1 MAVRSVKDVNPFP
14 GIRSYDINEDEFFF
28 GRDAQ
33 TADLITKLRDT
44 RFLAIIGSSGC
55 GKSSLIKAGMI
66 PAILKGKFNDQIDE
80 DAWSLS
86 MLRPGEDP
94 IGNMAVSVFET
105 LANEEIFDEGLSS
118 VEKIENLL
126 RSDKNALSHLFRKI
140 NSKSQKN
147 RLVFIDQFEELFR
160 FKKGKTSFR
169 TITEASDFVN
179 LFLDSCNHADTRVFV
194 VLSMRSDF
202 LDECTEY
209 RELTEKINK
218 GHYLVPRMVKEE
230 IKEAI
235 IGPAERCGAKMSDK
249 LVERLLN
256 EVGDDPDQLPILQ
269 HALMRTWDYWKINRV
284 GDQPVE
290 IQHYEAIG
298 TMTEA
303 LSYHAEEIYNELP
316 NQRSRLIA
324 EKLFKALTDY
334 SDDSRGTRRP
344 TQLSEICTLADA
356 KQDEVVNIINSF
368 REPGRAFL
376 MPSFSIAINEDSMI
390 DISHESLMRV
400 WKRLKNW
407 IEEEIRSAELYLRLA
422 NSAELYQ
429 QGKSALWVN
438 PELELALKWQ
448 DENNPNLT
456 WAMRY
461 NPAFDRSMTFLSHSK
476 KEFELDIAKKEN
488 QQKRELKRARRFAII
503 LGSASVVS
511 VLFLIISLNLRFKA
525 EASERK
531 ALEKE
536 KIAKSE
542 SKFAEEKRMEAII
555 QKKISEQQQQIA
567 EQQKLITEEQKQ
579 YAIEQQHIAIDQRQ
593 EAVRQKQNADVAK
606 ATAIQAKDEAE
617 EQKTEA
623 ITQKKIA
630 DKEKNNA
637 EISEKNAQR
646 LRYLAIARS
655 IAIQAYELQKTSSDD
670 LPALLALQAYNL
682 NKNNQGSPNNPELHN
697 VLASVAD
704 DKNIFHGHSDEV
716 RSVAVSN
723 DGKLIASCGND
734 GSVKLWETDKPDEKP
749 ITLKTDKFENKG
761 FRNVEFSYDDKYLAA
776 GNVNGKIIVWDI
788 INRKALPAVLSGHT
802 DIVNAI
808 ALKKNGKGLY
818 SSSNDNTIRYWP
830 SINSTM
836 SSEIVYQSK
845 IDITDIGISNSSE
858 KLACSLENGD
868 ILIFK
873 TSDFSAPEKVLHE
886 SGTAVTALTFN
897 KDASLLATGNSSGLI
912 MIWNLVTDKSI
923 KLIGHISGITGLE
936 FSNNAKFLGSSSY
949 DRTIRL
955 WDYSKPEMPPIVFSG
970 HDFWVYDLSFTPDD
984 NKIVSGSADR
994 TVRIWTTKSS
1004 ILADIICTK
1013 VSRNLT
1019 PEEWDKYIGSD
1030 IKYEKTCP
1038 EY

>member
-1 MAVRSVKDVNPFP
+1 MAESNIKDINPFP

-28 GRDAQ
+28 GRDTQ
-33 TADLITKLRDT
+33 TKELVTKLT
-44 RFLAIIGSSGC
+44 NTQFLAIIGSSGC

-66 PAILKGKFNDQIDE
+66 PAILKGKFKDQIGE

-86 MLRPGEDP
+86 MFKPGEDP
-94 IGNMAVSVFET
+94 IGNMAVSINKT
-105 LANEEIFDEGLSS
+105 LSEEEIVDEELSS
-118 VEKIENLL
+118 VEKIKSFL
-126 RSDKNALSHLFRKI
+126 RSNKNALSLVFKKI
-140 NSKSQKN
+140 NKKSQKN

-160 FKKGKTSFR
+160 FKKSKTSYR
-169 TITEASDFVN
+169 TITEASDFVD
-179 LFLDSCNHADTRVFV
+179 LFLDACNQSDTRVFV

-209 RELTEKINK
+209 RDLTEKINK

-235 IGPAERCGAKMSDK
+235 TGPAKICGAKMSDK

-269 HALMRTWDYWKINRV
+269 HALMRTWDFWKVNRI
-284 GDQPVE
+284 GDQVIE
-290 IQHYEAIG
+290 VQHYEAIG
-298 TMTEA
+298 TMSEA

-316 NQRSRLIA
+316 SQRSRHIA

-334 SDDSRGTRRP
+334 GDDSRGTRRP
-344 TQLSEICTLADA
+344 TQLNEICTLADA
-356 KQDEVVNIINSF
+356 KQDEVINIINSF

-376 MPSFSIAINEDSMI
+376 MPSFKISINEDSMI

-422 NSAELYQ
+422 YSAELYQ
-429 QGKSALWVN
+429 EGKSALWIN

-448 DENNPNLT
+448 ETNNPNLT

-461 NPAFDRSMTFLSHSK
+461 NPAFDRAMSFLSYSK

-579 YAIEQQHIAIDQRQ
+579 YAIEQQHIAIDQKR
-593 EAVRQKQNADVAK
+593 EAVHQKQNADIAK
-606 ATAIQAKDEAE
+606 VIAIQAKDEAE
-617 EQKTEA
+617 EQKAEA

-630 DKEKNNA
+630 DEEKNRA
-637 EISEKNAQR
+637 EVSEKNAQR
-646 LRYLAIARS
+646 LRLLAIARS
-655 IAIQAYELQKTSSDD
+655 IAIQAYELQKTTSDD
-670 LPALLALQAYNL
+670 LPALLALQAYNI
-682 NKNNQGSPNNPELHN
+682 NKNNQGNPNNPELHK
-697 VLASVAD
+697 VLATVTD
-704 DKNIFHGHSDEV
+704 DNVIYHGHTDEV
-716 RSVAVSN
+716 RSVIVSHN
-723 DGKLIASCGND
+723 GSLLASCSND
-734 GSVKLWETDKPDEKP
+734 GSVKLWRIGNADKKP
-749 ITLKTDKFENKG
+749 IDLKTEKSEKKG
-761 FRNVEFSYDDKYLAA
+761 FRNVVFSHEDKYLAA
-776 GNVNGKIIVWDI
+776 GSTNGQILIWDLT
-788 INRKALPAVLSGHT
+788 KTSDMPAVLSGHT

-808 ALKKNGKGLY
+808 SLNKNGKGLY
-818 SSSNDNTIRYWP
+818 SAGKDNTIRFWP
-830 SINSTM
+830 STNTM
-836 SSEIVYQSK
+836 STSKIVYEGDSE
-845 IDITDIGISNSSE
+845 ITDICLSNSSD
-858 KLACSLENGD
+858 KLACSFKNGK
-868 ILIFK
+868 ILIFQ
-873 TSDFSAPEKVLHE
+873 TSDFSTPIEVFKEKG
-886 SGTAVTALTFN
+886 SPITALAFN
-897 KDASLLATGNSSGLI
+897 KNSNLLATGNSSGLI
-912 MIWNLVTDKSI
+912 EIWDLASDKAV
-923 KLIGHISGITGLE
+923 KYIGHISGITELE
-936 FSNNAKFLGSSSY
+936 FSNNDKFLGSSSY
-949 DRTIRL
+949 DGTIRL
-955 WDYSKPEMPPIVFSG
+955 WEYSKAEALPIIFLG
-970 HDFWVYDLSFTPDD
+970 HDAWVYGLSFTPDD
-984 NKIVSGSADR
+984 NKIVSGSADK
-994 TVRIWTTKSS
+994 TIRIWTTRSS
-1004 ILADIICTK
+1004 MLADIICTK
-1013 VSRNLT
+1013 VKRNLT
-1019 PEEWDKYIGSD
+1019 VEEWDKYIGSD

-1038 EY
+1038 EL